1 MDFSKVLSD
10 EFGIRKD
17 YCQNVIDLIEE
28 GNTIPFI
35 ARYRKEMHGN
45 CDDQVLRSMS
55 DRLNYLKN
63 LETRKQEVADS
74 ITSQDKMTDEIAVML
89 TLAKTLTEVEDI
101 YRPFKQK
108 KKTRASVAKEKGLEP
123 LSEIILKQ
131 ESVNIQSEAAKYIDE
146 EKGVKTEKDAIP

>member
-55 DRLNYLKN
+55 DRLNYLKIWK
-63 LETRKQEVADS
+63 LASKKLRTALLRK
-74 ITSQDKMTDEIAVML
+74 I
-89 TLAKTLTEVEDI
+89 
-101 YRPFKQK
+101 R
-108 KKTRASVAKEKGLEP
+108 
-123 LSEIILKQ
+123 
-131 ESVNIQSEAAKYIDE
+131 
-146 EKGVKTEKDAIP
+146 

>member
-10 EFGIRKD
+10 EFGIRND

-28 GNTIPFI
+28 VNSIPFI
-35 ARYRKEMHGN
+35 ASYRKEMHGN

-108 KKTRASVAKEKGLEP
+108 KKTR
-123 LSEIILKQ
+123 
-131 ESVNIQSEAAKYIDE
+131 
-146 EKGVKTEKDAIP
+146 